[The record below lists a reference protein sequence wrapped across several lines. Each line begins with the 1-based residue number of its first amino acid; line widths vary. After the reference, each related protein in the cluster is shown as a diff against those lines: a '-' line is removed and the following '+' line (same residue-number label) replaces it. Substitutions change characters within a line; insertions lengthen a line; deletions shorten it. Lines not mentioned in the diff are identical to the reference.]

1 MLQGVLGVALV
12 TAMLIT
18 VLWVVFYGSAA
29 RLFVRRRLQ
38 SPTTPAGPPI
48 ERLARDLARLRAAT
62 LSPAP
67 DSSHVRRVA
76 TLAAYDDALAQ
87 ACVALDLPDTISELP
102 FGTDRD
108 AERLRVEVLLETAG
122 LTFTRPR
129 RPGA

>member
-1 MLQGVLGVALV
+1 MLQGVLGVVLV
-12 TAMLIT
+12 TAMLVA

-38 SPTTPAGPPI
+38 SPTAPAGPPI
-48 ERLARDLARLRAAT
+48 ERLARDLTRLRAAT

-87 ACVALDLPDTISELP
+87 ACVALGIEDTLSEVPL
-102 FGTDRD
+102 GTDRE
-108 AERLRVEVLLETAG
+108 AERLRVEMMLEAAG
-122 LTFTRPR
+122 LRFTPR
-129 RPGA
+129 Q

>member
-1 MLQGVLGVALV
+1 MLQGVLAVALV
-12 TAMLIT
+12 TAMLVA

-29 RLFVRRRLQ
+29 RLLVRRRLR

-48 ERLARDLARLRAAT
+48 ELIARDLTRLRAAT

-87 ACVALDLPDTISELP
+87 ACVALGIEDTLSSLPS
-102 FGTDRD
+102 GTDRE
-108 AERLRVEVLLETAG
+108 AERLGIEAALETAG
-122 LTFTRPR
+122 LRFTPR
-129 RPGA
+129 Q